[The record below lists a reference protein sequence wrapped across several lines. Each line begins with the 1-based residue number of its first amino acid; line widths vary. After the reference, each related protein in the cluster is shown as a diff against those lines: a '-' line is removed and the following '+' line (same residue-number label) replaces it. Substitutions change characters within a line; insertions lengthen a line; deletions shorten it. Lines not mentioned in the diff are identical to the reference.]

1 MSESEDTR
9 AGREEVWIEKYRPR
23 RLDDIVGQEAIVE
36 RLMSYVERDDLP
48 HMLFAGQAG
57 IGKCT
62 TGETPIIT
70 NEGVS
75 RMASVVGSIEGFEA
89 TDDTEVLTFTDSGEF
104 EYVSPSHRFSKVAD
118 EVVEVT
124 TRDGAGLTVT
134 PEHKVLTLTTE
145 GFEWRRAEALDPGDR
160 LVRPIETPLPK
171 TDPSLPWV
179 EAMDGEQTMVH
190 VTESFANRHEIPYE
204 QQFVGTKREV
214 VRGLEEGL
222 GPDQLAERAGT
233 TRQNVIRIGR
243 ELEDLDRSVVPTTC
257 SLSYLRTLDCDDAEL
272 RAHVEAIQ
280 NVSPGNNTRSPPIK
294 PVWEVDP
301 QLASLVG
308 LAVAESR
315 LEGGRIKFYNTD
327 KRLLD
332 RFESAVRN
340 LFGVETDRRT
350 QHGGEYV
357 AIYNKTLSN
366 FLSASFDVF
375 EGAVG
380 GDGIGSTL
388 VRADSTS
395 RSAFLRA
402 VFDAEGHVTE
412 GGILELTQKSEGI
425 ITLLS
430 YLLAGFGVP
439 SRRTPVEKSAT
450 NGSGT
455 ERTHHT
461 LLISSAAH
469 LERFQETVGFSAQPK
484 AERLAS
490 AARKRSNPNHDT
502 LPTLA
507 AVNEICSRL
516 HLEKGAY
523 IPGTLDSQSHGR
535 TGYLDRIEK
544 LVADATELLETVQ
557 EALADLDALEPE
569 LHAADSIPSAC
580 DGARGEM
587 ETVTVRRE
595 LAAET
600 DVRSDR
606 LLEYAR
612 GDRTPYANRAGSL
625 LAGLE
630 SVEDVPDAEIV
641 RTVLG
646 DIVERVGVPL
656 AHIAEG
662 TDLQSSDIGRLL
674 GESDCELRSIT
685 RFRTVADSLRGEL
698 ASMASSGTLAA
709 LSTLHRVAE
718 ADVYLD
724 EVEGVTSI
732 EEERRVYDLTV
743 PGTRNYVAGVVP
755 TVMHNTTSAQ
765 AVARELYGDDWAEH
779 FLELNASDERGIDVV
794 RDRIKSF
801 ARTSFGGANYRI
813 IFLDEAD
820 ALTSDA
826 QSALRRT
833 MEQFSNN
840 VRFILSCNYSSQIID
855 PIQSRCAVFR
865 FAPLADEAVEEQIRR
880 IADAEEI
887 ELTQDGVDALVYA
900 ADGDMRRAINGL
912 QAAAVTGDVVDE
924 SAVYE
929 VTSTARP
936 EEIREMVTRALDGDF
951 TGARSELDRLL
962 TEEGIAGGDVLD
974 QLHRA
979 VWEFDLDDEAA
990 VRVLDRIGEADYR
1003 ITEGAN
1009 ERVQLEALLASL
1021 ALSD

>member
-1 MSESEDTR
+1 MSESEGTR

-36 RLMSYVERDDLP
+36 RLVSYVERDDLP

-57 IGKCT
+57 IGKCA

-75 RMASVVGSIEGFEA
+75 RMASVVGPIDGFEP
-89 TDDTEVLTFTDSGEF
+89 TDDVEVLTFTDSGKF

-134 PEHKVLTLTTE
+134 PEHKLLVLTAE
-145 GFEWRRAEALDPGDR
+145 GLEWQRAEALDPGDR
-160 LVRPIETPLPK
+160 LVRPLETPLPE
-171 TDPSLPWV
+171 TDSSLHWI
-179 EAMDGEQTMVH
+179 EAMDGEETIVH
-190 VTESFANRHEIPYE
+190 VSRTFAHRHEIPCE

-214 VRGLEEGL
+214 LQGLEEGL
-222 GPDQLAERAGT
+222 GPDEIAGRVGT
-233 TRQNVIRIGR
+233 SREEVMRIER
-243 ELEDLDRSVVPTTC
+243 ELEDLDRSVIPTTC
-257 SLSYLRTLDCDDAEL
+257 SLSYLRSLDCDEAEL
-272 RAHVEAIQ
+272 RDHVEAIQ
-280 NVSPGNNTRSPPIK
+280 NVSPENNTRSPPIE
-294 PVWEVDP
+294 PVWEVDHE
-301 QLASLVG
+301 LASLVG
-308 LAVAESR
+308 LAVAGSGP
-315 LEGGRIKFYNTD
+315 EGNRIKLHNTD
-327 KRLLD
+327 EALLD
-332 RFESAVRN
+332 RFESAVRD
-340 LFGVETDRRT
+340 LFGVDPDRGS
-350 QHGGEYV
+350 QHGVEYV
-357 AIYNKTLSN
+357 AIYNKTLTN

-380 GDGIGSTL
+380 GEGIGSTL
-388 VRADSTS
+388 VRADASS
-395 RSAFLRA
+395 RSAFLKA

-412 GGILELTQKSEGI
+412 EGVVELTQKSEDFV
-425 ITLLS
+425 TLLS

-439 SRRTPVEKSAT
+439 ARRPTAEQSTT
-450 NGSGT
+450 NGSET
-455 ERTHHT
+455 ERTCHR
-461 LLISSAAH
+461 LVISSAAH
-469 LERFQETVGFSAQPK
+469 LDRFQQAVGFSVAPK
-484 AERLAS
+484 AERLAR
-490 AARKRSNPNHDT
+490 AARRRSNPNHDT
-502 LPTLA
+502 VPTLD
-507 AVNEICSRL
+507 AVDDLCSRL
-516 HLEKGAY
+516 SLEKGAY
-523 IPGTLDSQSHGR
+523 IPATADGQSHGR
-535 TGYLDRIEK
+535 TGYLERIEE
-544 LVADATELLETVQ
+544 LVADATELLESVQ
-557 EALADLDALEPE
+557 EALADLEALEPE
-569 LHAADSIPSAC
+569 LQAAEGLPSTLA
-580 DGARGEM
+580 GARDEM
-587 ETVTVRRE
+587 ESVAVRSE
-595 LAAET
+595 LADET
-600 DVRSDR
+600 DVRPEPM
-606 LLEYAR
+606 LEYAG
-612 GDRTPYANRAGSL
+612 GDRTPYAKDAGSRL
-625 LAGLE
+625 DGPGAVDTVPEADVVRRVLA
-630 SVEDVPDAEIV
+630 
-641 RTVLG
+641 
-646 DIVERVGVPL
+646 DIVENVGVPH
-656 AHIAEG
+656 ARIAER
-662 TDLQSSDIGRLL
+662 TELHSSDIGTLL
-674 GESDCELRSIT
+674 DGNDNALGSMT
-685 RFRTVADSLRGEL
+685 RFRTVADALRDEL
-698 ASMASSGTLAA
+698 TSMASKGTLAA
-709 LSTLHRVAE
+709 LSTLHRVVE

-724 EVEGVTSI
+724 KVETVRRVGD
-732 EEERRVYDLTV
+732 ERRVYDLTV
-743 PGTRNYVAGVVP
+743 PETHNYVAGAVP
-755 TVMHNTTSAQ
+755 TVMHNTTAAQ
-765 AVARELYGDDWAEH
+765 AVARELYGEDWAEH

-865 FAPLADEAVEEQIRR
+865 FASLADEAVEEQIRL
-880 IADAEEI
+880 IAEAEDI

-929 VTSTARP
+929 ITSTARP

-962 TEEGIAGGDVLD
+962 TDEGIAGGDILD